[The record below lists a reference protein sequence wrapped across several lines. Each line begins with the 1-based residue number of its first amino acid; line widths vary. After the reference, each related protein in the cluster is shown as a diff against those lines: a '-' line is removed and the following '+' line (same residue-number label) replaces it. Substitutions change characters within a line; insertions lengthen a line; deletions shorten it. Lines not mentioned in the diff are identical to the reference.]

1 MADED
6 LKPPCNGSE
15 PTSPPHPESRSVGD
29 VDSQGSSQTPSC
41 QTELES
47 AIEWRDNLNGP
58 LPSIHDLL
66 QPSGVTHR
74 PVSWKG
80 PLLPGTSSIR
90 YSTLTVSSQI
100 QQYTPVDTVHTVGS
114 GSRATT
120 PQTEDIPLGCGPVR
134 GPTQERQ
141 HTFGFIRVSAFGFT
155 PKARNKNE
163 GGRPQIKYTISLPT
177 DEASRRQLRPTLKL
191 DVTDRILRADSVALR
206 ERKRQH
212 RFAKLKHSKDCAVH
226 FPDWEGVT
234 TEEDRLAS
242 CEKIAKELSKV
253 VVARFDEC

>member
-41 QTELES
+41 QTDSEG

-66 QPSGVTHR
+66 QPNGVSHR

-80 PLLPGTSSIR
+80 PLLPGTSSEKH
-90 YSTLTVSSQI
+90 STLPVSSQI
-100 QQYTPVDTVHTVGS
+100 GQYTPVDTVHIVGS

-120 PQTEDIPLGCGPVR
+120 TQTEDMPLGCGPVR
-134 GPTQERQ
+134 SLTKERQ
-141 HTFGFIRVSAFGFT
+141 HTFGFIRVSAFGLT
-155 PKARNKNE
+155 PKARNKYE
-163 GGRPQIKYTISLPT
+163 GFSTQVKYTVSLPT
-177 DEASRRQLRPTLKL
+177 AEGRRLLLRPTLKM
-191 DVTDRILRADSVALR
+191 DVTDKILRADSVTLR
-206 ERKRQH
+206 EKKRQD
-212 RFAKLKHSKDCAVH
+212 RFERLMRSKDCAVH

-234 TEEDRLAS
+234 TEVARRAS
-242 CEKIAKELSKV
+242 CEKIAKEFSKLDV
-253 VVARFDEC
+253 VRFDEC